1 MNESE
6 MGYRGSKSIVCKST
20 IVKEQRVDGNLPAF
34 AGLRYTLKGF
44 ERKRVSILNCNRLI
58 HCNSYTKIP
67 SKQFNIN
74 KYSTLSY
81 LKLSDLN
88 PDIWSG
94 LIDGEGS
101 FSIIVTKDKIRKLG
115 WRIEL
120 KFQMALHIKD
130 INLLYLLQE
139 YLHGTAS
146 INLSKVRDIANYS
159 INSLKGWELLITH
172 LDRYPLSSQKYKD
185 YLLIK
190 KAFYLIKEKVHLT
203 HDGLN
208 QIINIKAPM
217 NLGLSDTI
225 KSEFTNYTPVER
237 PKVRDNLIITP
248 YWLSGFICAK
258 GNFYV
263 RIPSTLSKSGYRIQL
278 RFRITQH
285 DRHIKLMEKIVSFM
299 KCGKVYKYGGKS
311 AVSFTIV
318 DLTDITNNFIPF
330 IEKHFII
337 GIKYYDYLYL
347 CKIYNIMVKRMQLTP
362 EGIESIRNIKCGM
375 NRSRNL

>member
-44 ERKRVSILNCNRLI
+44 ERKRVSILNCNRLT

-159 INSLKGWELLITH
+159 INSLQGWELLITH

-185 YLLIK
+185 YLLMK

-225 KSEFTNYTPVER
+225 KS
-237 PKVRDNLIITP
+237 
-248 YWLSGFICAK
+248 
-258 GNFYV
+258 
-263 RIPSTLSKSGYRIQL
+263 
-278 RFRITQH
+278 
-285 DRHIKLMEKIVSFM
+285 
-299 KCGKVYKYGGKS
+299 
-311 AVSFTIV
+311 
-318 DLTDITNNFIPF
+318 
-330 IEKHFII
+330 
-337 GIKYYDYLYL
+337 
-347 CKIYNIMVKRMQLTP
+347 
-362 EGIESIRNIKCGM
+362 
-375 NRSRNL
+375 